1 MNRYKLCLFYFR
13 RKVEVE
19 DYYEE
24 NNPEFINLC
33 SSDECIETAIEMTKY
48 LNKSIDPCNNFY
60 DFACGHWEEWH
71 FQDYLA
77 QILYNGGSEYDQF
90 VKLRQQVDKNL
101 DSILSKTSKDKE
113 LNIIEQ
119 TINMYQNCKD
129 NELPNPDFLM
139 DIINEIGGWPIV
151 SKINDDYKWQN
162 ALVIIFAKIR
172 RDIIITLDSTINTD
186 SVKQLKL
193 S

>member
-1 MNRYKLCLFYFR
+1 LNRYKLCLFYFG
-13 RKVEVE
+13 RKTEAE

-24 NNPEFINLC
+24 NDQFINLC
-33 SSDECIETAIEMTKY
+33 SSDVCVGTAMEMTKH
-48 LNKSIDPCNNFY
+48 LNDSIDPCNNFY
-60 DFACGHWEEWH
+60 DFACGHWEDSH
-71 FQDYLA
+71 FHEYLTHK
-77 QILYNGGSEYDQF
+77 LTNGGTEYDQF
-90 VKLRQQVDKNL
+90 VKLRLQVDKNL
-101 DSILSKTSKDKE
+101 DSILSKTSNNKE

-119 TINMYQNCKD
+119 TINMYQNCKE
-129 NELPNPDFLM
+129 NESPNLNLLM

-151 SKINDDYKWQN
+151 SKLNDDYKWQN

-172 RDIIITLDSTINTD
+172 RDIIITLDSTINED

>member
-1 MNRYKLCLFYFR
+1 M
-13 RKVEVE
+13 E
-19 DYYEE
+19 DYIEE

-33 SSDECIETAIEMTKY
+33 STDVCIETAIEMTKH

-60 DFACGHWEEWH
+60 DFACGRWEDLH
-71 FQDYLA
+71 FYDYLS
-77 QILYNGGSEYDQF
+77 QILHNGGSEYDQF
-90 VKLRQQVDKNL
+90 VKLRLQVDKNL

-119 TINMYQNCKD
+119 TINMYQNCKE
-129 NELPNPDFLM
+129 NELPNPDLLM

-151 SKINDDYKWQN
+151 SKLNDDYKWQN